1 MASQYYNTDLNSSRV
16 NVRMPEYDTSG
27 LLKAGQAIGNSLDF
41 WKNKDIA
48 EQERLLQAK
57 KEQHALDREKL
68 MDSRYEADKK
78 ERLDDKNRLL
88 QKDYNTANAMSAIE
102 NKDAY
107 IAGRMSA
114 EQKAIQDTLANAT
127 PEERL
132 QMQQELKGYDPKASG
147 QQWANTALSQS
158 NVDSKDITNL
168 KRDIVKQAADEKYKQ
183 DSLALQKQQYKL
195 ANQERADRLQEK
207 KDLRTSTAAAIE
219 AKLNPSL
226 SFDEKIDPT
235 TGLKSKVIEKGTGNL
250 ILDKTKQNEFNT
262 ENDKLLASEKLLSM
276 QKDLENTGN
285 MILSPEQKT
294 DENIKKLW
302 EEKYGNK
309 VNQSAIGGTLA
320 GLKGEL
326 RDKSDADVNAAKE
339 NLSDFLMSNT
349 RGWGS
354 GKKQNLE
361 YDSKLKKLQDNLKN
375 AELNAS
381 KKVTESENIPDFETF
396 KNNTLAQSNIAQSEL
411 SKKTKE
417 FSTEYD
423 KLQKDLIKNKNL
435 GIEEKVNTEIAV
447 TPEEI
452 YKNVYDSTLKNAM
465 AKDKNLDITT
475 AQVVADKTA
484 QEASDKQRVVMSTA
498 AKIGK
503 ENKQSKAE
511 RLEKNLTRDISS
523 IEKDIDKLEAESNK
537 YSTDKY
543 STVTNVPFRGASQ
556 DVDDVQKILKNE
568 AEEKKAQLKD
578 LKEGLLKINY

>member
-1 MASQYYNTDLNSSRV
+1 MASQYYNTDLNSSKV

-27 LLKAGQAIGNSLDF
+27 LLKAGQAIGNSLDY

-68 MDSRYEADKK
+68 MDFRYEADKQ
-78 ERLDDKNRLL
+78 ERLEDKNRLL
-88 QKDYNTANAMSAIE
+88 QKDYNTANAMSVIE

-147 QQWANTALSQS
+147 QQWADTALSQS
-158 NVDSKDITNL
+158 NIDSKDITNL
-168 KRDIVKQAADEKYKQ
+168 KRDITKEANREKEADRTY
-183 DSLALQKQQYKL
+183 DLQKKQYAL

-219 AKLNPSL
+219 SKLNPSL
-226 SFDEKIDPT
+226 LADEKIDPT

-250 ILDKTKQNEFNT
+250 ILDKTKQNEFNV
-262 ENDKLLASEKLLSM
+262 ENDKLLASEKLAKM
-276 QKDLENTGN
+276 QKDLESTGN
-285 MILSPEQKT
+285 MILTPEQKT

-309 VNQSAIGGTLA
+309 VKQSAVGGAFT
-320 GLKGEL
+320 GLKEEI
-326 RDKSDADVNAAKE
+326 RDKSNVELNAAK
-339 NLSDFLMSNT
+339 SDLNEFITSNT
-349 RGWGS
+349 RDWFGS
-354 GKKQNLE
+354 KQQNAE

-375 AELNAS
+375 AEANAS
-381 KKVTESENIPDFETF
+381 KKVIESENIPDFETF

-411 SKKTKE
+411 GKKTKE

-435 GIEEKVNTEIAV
+435 GVEEKVNTEIAV

-452 YKNVYDSTLKNAM
+452 YKNIYDSTLKNAM

-475 AQVVADKTA
+475 AQVVADKSA
-484 QEASDKQRVVMSTA
+484 QEAADKQRVVMSAA

-503 ENKQSKAE
+503 ENKQSKSE

-543 STVTNVPFRGASQ
+543 STGTNVPFRGASQ

-578 LKEGLLKINY
+578 LKESLLKINY

>member
-1 MASQYYNTDLNSSRV
+1 MAIDKLNF
-16 NVRMPEYDTSG
+16 SG
-27 LLKAGQAIGNSLDF
+27 INSGSESLVTPMGSLSERLM
-41 WKNKDIA
+41 KYGSILNQNA
-48 EQERLLQAK
+48 LEQEKQKRIDMQDAYQK
-57 KEQHALDREKL
+57 QRDNIV
-68 MDSRYEADKK
+68 DSRYEADKK
-78 ERLDDKNRLL
+78 ERLEDKNRLL

-107 IAGRMSA
+107 IAGRMSS
-114 EQKAIQDTLANAT
+114 EQKAIQDTLASAT

-147 QQWANTALSQS
+147 QQWADTALSQS

-168 KRDIVKQAADEKYKQ
+168 KRDITKEANREKEAERTY
-183 DSLALQKQQYKL
+183 DLQKKQYAL
-195 ANQERADRLQEK
+195 ANQERNERLQEK

-250 ILDKTKQNEFNT
+250 ILDKTKQNEFNV
-262 ENDKLLASEKLLSM
+262 ENDKLLASEKLAKM
-276 QKDLENTGN
+276 QKDLESTGN
-285 MILSPEQKT
+285 MILTPEQKT

-309 VNQSAIGGTLA
+309 VKQSAVSGAFT
-320 GLKGEL
+320 GLKEEI
-326 RDKSDADVNAAKE
+326 RDKSNVELNAAK
-339 NLSDFLMSNT
+339 SDLNEFITSNT
-349 RGWGS
+349 RDWFGS
-354 GKKQNLE
+354 KQQNAE

-375 AELNAS
+375 AEANAS
-381 KKVTESENIPDFETF
+381 KKVIESENIPDFETF

-411 SKKTKE
+411 GKKTKE

-475 AQVVADKTA
+475 AKVVADKSA
-484 QEASDKQRVVMSTA
+484 QEAADKQRVVMSTA
-498 AKIGK
+498 AKTGK

-543 STVTNVPFRGASQ
+543 STGTNVPFRGASQ

-578 LKEGLLKINY
+578 LKESLLKINY